1 MVVTGLCNP
10 SLTFSR
16 RRKNMKI
23 RLRQTMLGLFHG
35 HLDAKRG
42 TVVEVDEAN
51 ALRYI
56 NSGYAD
62 PVRDGQVTVERAVA
76 PQAEKAVIDVPP
88 SSIPPHPADDKG
100 PEEEKPKPKPLDDE
114 PAAARPAPAPRPQG
128 RPGQRR

>member
-1 MVVTGLCNP
+1 
-10 SLTFSR
+10 
-16 RRKNMKI
+16 MKI

-35 HLDAKRG
+35 HLDPKRG

-62 PVRDGQVTVERAVA
+62 PVRDGQITVERAVA
-76 PQAEKAVIDVPP
+76 PQPEKAVIDVPP
-88 SSIPPHPADDKG
+88 SSIPPHPAEVDVKV
-100 PEEEKPKPKPLDDE
+100 EEPKEKPKPLDDE
-114 PAAARPAPAPRPQG
+114 PKPVPRPQG